1 MLLDRLRSLEGLPTP
16 DGMLGMPLELQL
28 PPDPRSAARAR
39 QAVAEAC
46 GQWGVPDLIDTG
58 TLAVSELVTNAIVHA
73 DSPIMVLAEYDD
85 GNLTMAVADGESRL
99 PTLLPPDAV
108 REGGRGVAIVDQLGA
123 TWGVQT
129 TVLGKI
135 VWVNLCREPER
146 NALAPSGG

>member
-1 MLLDRLRSLEGLPTP
+1 
-16 DGMLGMPLELQL
+16 MLGMPLELQL

-39 QAVAEAC
+39 RAVAEAC

-99 PTLLPPDAV
+99 PTLLPQDAA

-135 VWVNLCREPER
+135 VWVNLCRELESP
-146 NALAPSGG
+146 APSLSAG